1 MIKKAKILRKKIK
14 EKLKS
19 NSDFSSVSVFFR
31 LISYLKYQKKL
42 FLVGLLFSFLNAL
55 FYVVGS
61 FYVGY
66 IFREHFDLIIQSGSG
81 ANFNLTKFSI
91 DIAIFILSFILY
103 GALRYSESVI
113 YVRLSFNSAA
123 KMRKEA
129 MEKLLNMPIS
139 YYDQKKAG
147 DLISTL
153 INDINNVGNTIFNTI
168 NNFFYNF
175 FNILLSVITMMLV
188 SSVLTVIIVP
198 VALGLFSVS
207 ILVIKRAQPHF
218 VRVQNL
224 FGELNGYVEEILHN
238 IKIMNAFDRRDFI
251 FDNLKVITRNIKLIA
266 FKGDTV
272 ARSSEPWFGMV
283 AYTVQLL
290 IIIISISFY
299 LNKVPMYGIKAFGL
313 DQHGYAT
320 SGTIVTYIFLNW
332 NFIGPFQNLL
342 STNFSIQVG
351 FASTYRIFKIIDLP
365 NDSTKE
371 LEHLKLTNVRGEI
384 EFKDVYFKYLPEL
397 PTWQLKNANFTVKP
411 GEKIALVGPTGS
423 GKTTIINL
431 INKFYNYQQGSITV
445 DGLELKNIDSN
456 NLRDNISIVSQ
467 DSFLLNDTIM
477 NNFLVSNP
485 KLTTEQIKDVAHLTQ
500 ADHFINLLPNSYDTM
515 IENGGNEFSQGQK
528 QILSITRA
536 LLANRPILI
545 LDEATSNIDSITEK
559 IIQRSLDKLMENKTC
574 FIIAHRL
581 STIKNVDKILVIKD
595 GNIIEIGNH
604 KELIEQKG
612 FYYNLYTSSFE

>member
-1 MIKKAKILRKKIK
+1 
-14 EKLKS
+14 
-19 NSDFSSVSVFFR
+19 
-31 LISYLKYQKKL
+31 
-42 FLVGLLFSFLNAL
+42 
-55 FYVVGS
+55 
-61 FYVGY
+61 
-66 IFREHFDLIIQSGSG
+66 
-81 ANFNLTKFSI
+81 
-91 DIAIFILSFILY
+91 
-103 GALRYSESVI
+103 
-113 YVRLSFNSAA
+113 
-123 KMRKEA
+123 
-129 MEKLLNMPIS
+129 
-139 YYDQKKAG
+139 
-147 DLISTL
+147 
-153 INDINNVGNTIFNTI
+153 
-168 NNFFYNF
+168 
-175 FNILLSVITMMLV
+175 
-188 SSVLTVIIVP
+188 
-198 VALGLFSVS
+198 
-207 ILVIKRAQPHF
+207 
-218 VRVQNL
+218 
-224 FGELNGYVEEILHN
+224 
-238 IKIMNAFDRRDFI
+238 
-251 FDNLKVITRNIKLIA
+251 
-266 FKGDTV
+266 
-272 ARSSEPWFGMV
+272 
-283 AYTVQLL
+283 
-290 IIIISISFY
+290 
-299 LNKVPMYGIKAFGL
+299 
-313 DQHGYAT
+313 
-320 SGTIVTYIFLNW
+320 
-332 NFIGPFQNLL
+332 
-342 STNFSIQVG
+342 
-351 FASTYRIFKIIDLP
+351 
-365 NDSTKE
+365 
-371 LEHLKLTNVRGEI
+371 
-384 EFKDVYFKYLPEL
+384 
-397 PTWQLKNANFTVKP
+397 
-411 GEKIALVGPTGS
+411 EKIALVGPTGS